1 MTQEGELAF
10 VKELGDRR
18 CKTFITSYHV
28 SEVIGSGG
36 EGKLSELWVILQLL
50 YLLFI
55 NKNPSPGFH
64 VTSYLMSPPDFQ
76 LLLTG
81 NFHVRPLLKRSQRR
95 PWWEDIWDPQVTDKH
110 DYWPG
115 WASLCRRIERVVEGR
130 PYLVEQ
136 REAIVAQDPGLFRRL
151 ALAARAS

>member
-50 YLLFI
+50 YLRFI